1 MRTNTHSYKP
11 NTIILKS
18 PCVFSLKSFLA
29 VYFLVITYEMSN
41 LHRHAKQIQ
50 TDQCLD
56 HWWVS
61 MFSIL
66 WSSEHKTAYVAYE
79 KQKKERLTPC
89 TSTDPE
95 EESDTPVSIDN
106 WYILFNTVYMAAK
119 SEIPSNTVNQNRQFI
134 LL

>member
-56 HWWVS
+56 H
-61 MFSIL
+61 
-66 WSSEHKTAYVAYE
+66 
-79 KQKKERLTPC
+79 
-89 TSTDPE
+89 
-95 EESDTPVSIDN
+95 
-106 WYILFNTVYMAAK
+106 
-119 SEIPSNTVNQNRQFI
+119 
-134 LL
+134 